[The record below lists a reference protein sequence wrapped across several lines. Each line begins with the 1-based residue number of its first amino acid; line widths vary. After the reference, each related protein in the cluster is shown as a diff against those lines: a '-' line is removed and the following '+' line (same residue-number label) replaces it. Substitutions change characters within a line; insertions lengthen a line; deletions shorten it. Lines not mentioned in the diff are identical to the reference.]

1 MANGNSAAASG
12 AGTPEQKQKAWQAK
26 EACTFGGKLVKEG
39 EIVLADKM
47 DNPHFE
53 KAVTGEKAE

>member
-1 MANGNSAAASG
+1 MANGNSAADPET
-12 AGTPEQKQKAWQAK
+12 GTPVQKQKAWRAK
-26 EACTFGGKLVKEG
+26 EACTFDGKLVKEG

-53 KAVTGEKAE
+53 KASEKAE